1 MIFMTIMCFFRQNM
15 TINVTRISQYRH
27 ENHHPKLTKKHE
39 KSSFHH
45 IYDDDSDIAHIESRK
60 GNEIRLQTR
69 LYENEPKSNM
79 GIADPNMQ
87 KLFATGVLKIGG
99 IWTHFYFCISFQRKR

>member
-1 MIFMTIMCFFRQNM
+1 MII
-15 TINVTRISQYRH
+15 ILDH
-27 ENHHPKLTKKHE
+27 
-39 KSSFHH
+39 HH
-45 IYDDDSDIAHIESRK
+45 IYDYDPDIVDIASLR

-87 KLFATGVLKIGG
+87 KNFATGVLKICG
-99 IWTHFYFCISFQRKR
+99 IWTHFYFCISFQKKR